1 VGYDGLVAIC
11 DRSFGRNWFLEGY
24 GFAVAV
30 CDFKRGKWVIMRT
43 GELTVEAYHGKVF
56 IKLDWKYPVGARLLG
71 FPGGLS
77 HF

>member
-1 VGYDGLVAIC
+1 VVAIC
-11 DRSFGRNWFLEGY
+11 D
-24 GFAVAV
+24 
-30 CDFKRGKWVIMRT
+30 FKGGKWVIMRT